1 MRYLLMLAV
10 LAAGFLQPFQ
20 AGMNATGARHL
31 GSRFQAG
38 WLNGTVNMVLLT
50 TVLLVLLA
58 FNGKGGG
65 GGLPSPGQV
74 RGLPWWTFLAGA
86 IGATIVVTQLSAA
99 PSLGAGLLVA
109 LFVAGT
115 AAGSVV
121 CDRFGLV
128 GYERVSI
135 PWDRILGLCLVVA
148 GVILVARPGAEGR

>member
-1 MRYLLMLAV
+1 MSPDHAFAAV
-10 LAAGFLQPFQ
+10 SGLSRLRVSSETPISTRKPS
-20 AGMNATGARHL
+20 GMVTM
-31 GSRFQAG
+31 AG

-148 GVILVARPGAEGR
+148 GVILVARPWAEGR